1 MHFLLDRQPFSK
13 YIVYCFVNR
22 DDEHEDPAST
32 MTADGELTM
41 AQMFDQIKHCRY
53 IRRYHPDGTAL
64 EEYF

>member
-1 MHFLLDRQPFSK
+1 MSDWDKHIGITHLIIILYYSDEESTT
-13 YIVYCFVNR
+13 
-22 DDEHEDPAST
+22 DDQIPAES
-32 MTADGELTM
+32 ELTM